1 MTCQPQLQYDR
12 FHLSLR
18 LKLIGFVSAARL
30 SYFLASAHLHLAKRY
45 PTTFLC
51 QLLFSQ
57 FGLKIVF
64 ASLELFTFEDKVID
78 GKKPR
83 RHRHNSHD

>member
-18 LKLIGFVSAARL
+18 LKLVNFVSAARL

-45 PTTFLC
+45 PATFPR

-57 FGLKIVF
+57 LGLKIVF
-64 ASLELFTFEDKVID
+64 ASLELFTFEDMGID
-78 GKKPR
+78 EKKLR
-83 RHRHNSHD
+83 RYRHNSLD